1 VGVAEPASLP
11 RRDAAARARLREVAR
26 RSRPVTLACEQS
38 LPVAGELGHVLPLG
52 ALQRGTVVVV
62 EGARGAGA
70 TSIAFSLAAAA
81 TAAGEWAAAVDLD
94 RTLGLEAAAAA
105 GVILERFAVVRGVP
119 HDRWATTVAALL
131 DGITLVLAEV
141 PRHARVGEARR
152 LAARARERGAVLVAV
167 PVPGASWPGE
177 AALRL
182 SARGGDWTGLAHGGG
197 LLGERSRRV
206 TVSGRGAVARP
217 RHAELAHTG

>member
-1 VGVAEPASLP
+1 MGVAEPASLP
-11 RRDAAARARLREVAR
+11 RRDATARARLREVAR

-38 LPVAGELGHVLPLG
+38 LPVAGELGRVLPLG

-70 TSIAFSLAAAA
+70 TSIAFTLAAAA

-105 GVILERFAVVRGVP
+105 GVTLERFAVVRGVP

-152 LAARARERGAVLVAV
+152 LAARARERGAVLVTV
-167 PVPGASWPGE
+167 PVPGACWPGE

-182 SARGGDWTGLAHGGG
+182 SARGGDWTGLAHGAG